1 LFQASPTSFLGLHR
15 WIARPFS
22 VRACSEIRTQIARIK
37 TETHARAGPTV
48 VSVPRYLFRR
58 ERNARDTVD
67 RPLSCCCAGIE
78 IINTQ
83 IILGSRVVSVLDSVA
98 EGPGFKL
105 QPGNS
110 LRQTVTP
117 IVPLFTNQRNWYSSP
132 LKSCGDNCRPGEK

>member
-1 LFQASPTSFLGLHR
+1 MSKSCFRRPPTSFLELHR
-15 WIARPFS
+15 WIARRSLCVRVPKFAPRSLGLRPRHTREPARQSS
-22 VRACSEIRTQIARIK
+22 VCRGIYFGARETRAT
-37 TETHARAGPTV
+37 
-48 VSVPRYLFRR
+48 
-58 ERNARDTVD
+58 
-67 RPLSCCCAGIE
+67 PLSSCCAGIE

-132 LKSCGDNCRPGEK
+132 LKGYGVNCRPGGK